1 MMWVFHIQLNAHS
14 ERLVYDVDISYLVKC
29 TQ

>member
-14 ERLVYDVDISYLVKC
+14 EGLVYDVDIAYLVKC